1 MCLEVKVSPEYA
13 GRHQHQTVWQSVR
26 NELLLLSEE
35 LNIKNL
41 DKEIYNFTKTEEK
54 QASQAIQKVTGIGNA
69 SS

>member
-1 MCLEVKVSPEYA
+1 MSPEYD

-41 DKEIYNFTKTEEK
+41 DKEIYNFTKMEEK